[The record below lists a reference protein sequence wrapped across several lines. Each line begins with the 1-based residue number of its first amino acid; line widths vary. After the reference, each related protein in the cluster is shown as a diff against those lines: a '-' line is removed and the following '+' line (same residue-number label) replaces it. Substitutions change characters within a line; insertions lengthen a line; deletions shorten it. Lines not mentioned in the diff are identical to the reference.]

1 MRGFSSSVF
10 QLFSVSSV
18 LKPLTFPFRQQKL
31 NTERTEKNEF
41 TEIYLPNRR
50 FASWSSELFAP
61 FGVENGADW
70 AYEIG
75 DGEKRPNP
83 KQFRLR

>member
-1 MRGFSSSVF
+1 
-10 QLFSVSSV
+10 V
-18 LKPLTFPFRQQKL
+18 LRFLTLPFRQQKL

-41 TEIYLPNRR
+41 TEIFLPNRS

-70 AYEIG
+70 AYEIR

-83 KQFRLR
+83 NWIRRRLAG